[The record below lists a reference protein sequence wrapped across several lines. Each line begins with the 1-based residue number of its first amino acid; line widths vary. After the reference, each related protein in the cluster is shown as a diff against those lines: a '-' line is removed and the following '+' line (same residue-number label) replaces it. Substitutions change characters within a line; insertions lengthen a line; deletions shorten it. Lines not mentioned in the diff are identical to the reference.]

1 MKKEFVANVDGRNFD
16 FNEDIV
22 EAILEER
29 KIDNLAE
36 FLNPTNDF
44 LLPYELLKNIDKA
57 WYTLSVALD
66 NGKSIL
72 ICADVDVDG
81 CTSGAIMYRY
91 LKHFTD
97 NIKITI
103 NEGKK
108 HGVENFDAD
117 ACTAD
122 LVIIVDSINK
132 AEHYKKFVDSGKQVI
147 VLDHHLPPSSIEE
160 YDNIALVS
168 SANDYPNPELSGAG
182 VVWKFCKYCDYKWL
196 TDFADTLIDLAATG
210 IIADMCNLSV
220 PENRYICNTGLKNLC
235 NEGLKT
241 IIGSYTFDSQS
252 VSFSVAPLINACN
265 RMNQNKTALKIFLT
279 DIPEKAKLIVD
290 KMKKIREQQNEL
302 VEKLMPELI
311 ESAQTQINNKCMS
324 FIINSEYGISGLLAN
339 KLLDLYQRPVLVV
352 KRSEGQYSG
361 SMRACGVQNFLAMI
375 NDTELAICEG
385 HELAAGFFCEEDNYQ
400 KFMQEI
406 NKRLQDIDFEERYV
420 ADIQLD
426 LWQINKPLIDTFK
439 AINFVSGSGFKP
451 LSVLVKDVTDYEV
464 GSMSNGK
471 HLKITANDCLI
482 IKWNYKEFDKFQG
495 QSFNVIGGLN
505 GSKFGKNYYLQLIA
519 DEFEIEDVK

>member
-16 FNEDIV
+16 FNEDII

-44 LLPYELLKNIDKA
+44 LLPYEFLKNIDKA

-132 AEHYKKFVDSGKQVI
+132 AEHYKKFIDSGKQVI

-168 SANDYPNPELSGAG
+168 SANDY
-182 VVWKFCKYCDYKWL
+182 
-196 TDFADTLIDLAATG
+196 
-210 IIADMCNLSV
+210 
-220 PENRYICNTGLKNLC
+220 
-235 NEGLKT
+235 
-241 IIGSYTFDSQS
+241 
-252 VSFSVAPLINACN
+252 
-265 RMNQNKTALKIFLT
+265 
-279 DIPEKAKLIVD
+279 
-290 KMKKIREQQNEL
+290 IR
-302 VEKLMPELI
+302 K
-311 ESAQTQINNKCMS
+311 
-324 FIINSEYGISGLLAN
+324 
-339 KLLDLYQRPVLVV
+339 
-352 KRSEGQYSG
+352 
-361 SMRACGVQNFLAMI
+361 
-375 NDTELAICEG
+375 
-385 HELAAGFFCEEDNYQ
+385 
-400 KFMQEI
+400 
-406 NKRLQDIDFEERYV
+406 
-420 ADIQLD
+420 
-426 LWQINKPLIDTFK
+426 
-439 AINFVSGSGFKP
+439 
-451 LSVLVKDVTDYEV
+451 
-464 GSMSNGK
+464 
-471 HLKITANDCLI
+471 
-482 IKWNYKEFDKFQG
+482 
-495 QSFNVIGGLN
+495 
-505 GSKFGKNYYLQLIA
+505 
-519 DEFEIEDVK
+519 